1 MDESRIRKEIKCK
14 GSRSGGPGGQHA
26 NKVSTR
32 ITAQFDLHAS
42 EAITGE
48 EKMRI
53 AEKLKHRINDKGILT
68 LSCDSS
74 RSQHQNRS
82 MAIERMITLLRG
94 ALKRPRKRVPTKI
107 SVKKKLKR
115 LESKSKH
122 SEKKALRRPPKL
134 D

>member
-1 MDESRIRKEIKCK
+1 MDESRIRKEIKCRA
-14 GSRSGGPGGQHA
+14 SRSGGPGGQHA

-32 ITAQFDLHAS
+32 ITALFDLDAS
-42 EAITGE
+42 VAISEE
-48 EKMRI
+48 EKLRI
-53 AEKLKHRINDKGILT
+53 AEKLKHRINEKGILT
-68 LSCDSS
+68 LSCESS

-94 ALKRPRKRVPTKI
+94 ALKRPRKRVPTKV
-107 SVKKKLKR
+107 SAKKKLKR

-122 SEKKALRRPPKL
+122 SEKKALRRPPKI